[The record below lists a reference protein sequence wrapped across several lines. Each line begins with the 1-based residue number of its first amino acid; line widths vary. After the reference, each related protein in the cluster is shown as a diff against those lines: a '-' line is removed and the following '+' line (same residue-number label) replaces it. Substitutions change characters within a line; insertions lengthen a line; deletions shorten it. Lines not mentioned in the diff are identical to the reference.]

1 MTAMTGA
8 SVLPHRARRLGPVA
22 VAVAVAVGLV
32 ATAVAAGVSLWV
44 GSADG
49 SSLVVPAVLG
59 VDVLAFSVVGSVVCL
74 ARPAN
79 RVGWILLAAGTLSSI
94 GIAAVDLADRGLLHA
109 VGQVP
114 GASAWADLGAATRTV
129 GWYLATVGVPM
140 FFPDGRLAGPR
151 WRWLPRVAVVGVC
164 AGVFGSVFAAHA
176 QLNELSRWHNPL
188 SSPALNAI
196 ADPLSGLSIVLSTG
210 AAAGTVAQLVVR
222 WRRNGPLQRQQI
234 GMFAAAAAA
243 PVLAAP
249 LSIAGVGGSWLFA
262 VTLLPLPIVVGFA
275 VLARGL
281 YDLAT
286 AANRTL
292 VWLTLSAV
300 IVALYAVVLA
310 GVGSVLDVRGASWLA
325 WVAAAAVAIS
335 FAPLRDALQRAVNR
349 LTFGRWDDPYIVLAT
364 LGQHVE
370 ASADVD
376 RLLTDVAAEL
386 ETTLRLRDVMI
397 LDAQGNA
404 LAGARAGLAR
414 LPLVAYGEPVGMVRY
429 TTTNPLRPA
438 DSALLEDLAAHLGG
452 LLHAHRLTHD
462 LQRARERL
470 VLAREEERRRLRR
483 DLHDGLGP
491 ALAGHLLR
499 LDVAARSV
507 FPDSAVRRGL
517 ETLRAEMQ
525 TTVEDVR
532 RVVEGLRP
540 PALDELGLP
549 DALQQ
554 TVGRLTLADGLT
566 AELRIGDLPG
576 LPAAVEVAAYR
587 IVSEAVTNTV
597 HHAAAAHC
605 VVALSC
611 SHRKLEVDI
620 SDDGCGMSGAPK
632 LGHGLDTM
640 RERAEEL
647 GGRLSVRS
655 DGGTTVH
662 AAIPLPRSEP

>member
-1 MTAMTGA
+1 MTAMTGT
-8 SVLPHRARRLGPVA
+8 VLQPRVRRLAPFVVA
-22 VAVAVAVGLV
+22 GGLV
-32 ATAVAAGVSLWV
+32 ATAAAVCVSLSV
-44 GSADG
+44 GAADG
-49 SSLVVPAVLG
+49 SSLAEPALFG
-59 VDVLAFSVVGSVVCL
+59 VDVLAFSVVGALVCL

-79 RVGWILLAAGTLSSI
+79 RVGWILLAGGTLSSI
-94 GIAAVDLADRGLLHA
+94 GAAAIDLADRGLLHA

-164 AGVFGSVFAAHA
+164 AGVFGVLFATHA
-176 QLNELSRWHNPL
+176 QLNELSRWRNPL
-188 SSPALNAI
+188 STPALNAI
-196 ADPLSGLSIVLSTG
+196 ADPLSGLSLLLSTG
-210 AAAGTVAQLVVR
+210 AAAGAVAQLVVR
-222 WRRNGPLQRQQI
+222 WRRNGALQRQQI
-234 GMFAAAAAA
+234 AMFAAAAAV
-243 PVLAAP
+243 PIVAAP
-249 LSIAGVGGSWLFA
+249 LSVAGAGGSWLFTA
-262 VTLLPLPIVVGFA
+262 TLLPLPVVVGFA

-310 GVGSVLDVRGASWLA
+310 GVGSVLDVRGAPWLP
-325 WVAAAAVAIS
+325 WVAAAVVAIS
-335 FAPLRDALQRAVNR
+335 FAPVRDVLQRAVNR
-349 LTFGRWDDPYIVLAT
+349 LTFGRWDDPYVVLAT

-370 ASADVD
+370 ASADID
-376 RLLTDVAAEL
+376 RLLADVAAEL
-386 ETTLRLRDVMI
+386 ETSLRLRDVLI
-397 LDAQGNA
+397 VDAQGTA
-404 LAGARAGLAR
+404 LAGAVGGVAR
-414 LPLVAYGEPVGMVRY
+414 LPLVAYGEPVGVLRY
-429 TTTNPLRPA
+429 TAMNPLRPA
-438 DSALLEDLAAHLGG
+438 DRTLLEDLAGHLGG
-452 LLHAHRLTHD
+452 LLHAHRLTRD

-499 LDVAARSV
+499 LDVAARAVSPNCSV
-507 FPDSAVRRGL
+507 RCDL
-517 ETLRAEMQ
+517 DMLRAEMQ
-525 TTVEDVR
+525 ATVEDVR

-549 DALQQ
+549 AALQQ
-554 TVGRLTLADGLT
+554 TVGRLTVAEALT
-566 AELRIGDLPG
+566 VEVRISDLPA

-597 HHAAAAHC
+597 RHATAAHC
-605 VVALSC
+605 IVALSC
-611 SHRKLEVDI
+611 SDRRLQVDV
-620 SDDGCGMSGAPK
+620 SDDGCGMPDTPK
-632 LGHGLDTM
+632 PGHGLDTM

-647 GGRLSVRS
+647 GGRLWVRS
-655 DGGTTVH
+655 ERGTTVH